1 MHTLQNCLTRKA
13 MSAVMTIAGP
23 MQNKRT
29 MIDSEES
36 SARDLAVQNHA
47 ERSYK
52 LRKKLWANIQQ
63 I

>member
-1 MHTLQNCLTRKA
+1 